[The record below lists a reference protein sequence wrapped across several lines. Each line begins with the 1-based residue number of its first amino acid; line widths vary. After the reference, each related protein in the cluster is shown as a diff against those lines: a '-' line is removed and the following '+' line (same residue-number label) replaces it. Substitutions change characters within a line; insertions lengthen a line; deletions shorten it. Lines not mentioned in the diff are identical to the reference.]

1 MKRLPRLL
9 AVCCTAV
16 ALFSTAALAEIRI
29 VTLSVSGMT

>member
-9 AVCCTAV
+9 AVCCTTAV
-16 ALFSTAALAEIRI
+16 FVATAALAEFRT

>member
-9 AVCCTAV
+9 AVCFTAA
-16 ALFSTAALAEIRI
+16 ALFSATAFAEIRI